1 MKSFKHLIA
10 FAITAS
16 FVMGCKPKV
25 KLIPHQFA
33 TDLISQLKSDVTYLA
48 DDKLEGRLVGTD
60 GEVMAA
66 DYCVKRFKE
75 IGLKPMKEFPEYR
88 QRFTLTKKPNPHSLT
103 PTGDFVT
110 QNVVGWIDN
119 GSSNNVIIGAHYDHL
134 GYGHFGT
141 LWDGD
146 PEIHN
151 GADDNASGTS
161 AIMAIAKELIN
172 GPKNNNYIFLLF
184 SGEEMGLWGSN
195 YFVKNANIDLS
206 SVNYMFNL
214 DMVGR
219 LNNERTLALN
229 GTGTSPVWK
238 DVLDRNNR
246 SQLKLVKS
254 ESGVGPSDHT
264 SFYNNDIPVI
274 HFFTGQHSDYHKPTD
289 DYDKV
294 NYQGISEV
302 VKYIVHNINDLDQR
316 GKIAFSKTND
326 ESEIVPDFK
335 VTLGVMPDYLF
346 DGLGMRIDGVKE
358 GRPAFKSDMKKG
370 DIVIKLGDFEIKDMM
385 SYMNALSGIE
395 PGSTVTATIIR
406 EGKTMEKQV
415 NF

>member
-1 MKSFKHLIA
+1 MNI
-10 FAITAS
+10 
-16 FVMGCKPKV
+16 VMGCKPKV

-110 QNVVGWIDN
+110 QNVV
-119 GSSNNVIIGAHYDHL
+119 
-134 GYGHFGT
+134 
-141 LWDGD
+141 
-146 PEIHN
+146 
-151 GADDNASGTS
+151 
-161 AIMAIAKELIN
+161 KELIN

-335 VTLGVMPDYLF
+335 VTLG
-346 DGLGMRIDGVKE
+346 
-358 GRPAFKSDMKKG
+358 
-370 DIVIKLGDFEIKDMM
+370 
-385 SYMNALSGIE
+385 
-395 PGSTVTATIIR
+395 ATIIR

>member
-1 MKSFKHLIA
+1 MRLSIFFLLLCLVSCKSNQ
-10 FAITAS
+10 
-16 FVMGCKPKV
+16 
-25 KLIPHQFA
+25 KLQNLPLDPTIH
-33 TDLISQLKSDVTYLA
+33 SQLKKDVSFLA
-48 DDKLEGRLVGTD
+48 DDRLEGRLVGTD
-60 GEVMAA
+60 GELMAA
-66 DYCVKRFKE
+66 EYCVTRFKE
-75 IGLKPMKEFPEYR
+75 IGLKPMSAFPDYR
-88 QRFTLTKKPNPHSLT
+88 QNFTLTKKPNPHSLS

-110 QNVVGWIDN
+110 QNVIGWIDN
-119 GSSNNVIIGAHYDHL
+119 GADNHVIIGAHYDHL

-161 AIMAIAKELIN
+161 AVMAIAKKIIEA

-195 YFVKNANIDLS
+195 YYTKNSNVDLTK
-206 SVNYMFNL
+206 VNYMLNL

-219 LNNERTLALN
+219 LNAERTLALN
-229 GTGTSPVWK
+229 GTGTSPKWK
-238 DVLDRNNR
+238 KVLDKNNR
-246 SQLKLVKS
+246 SKLKLVKS

-274 HFFTGQHSDYHKPTD
+274 HFFTGQHSDYHKPSD
-289 DYDKV
+289 DADLV
-294 NYQGISEV
+294 NYTGIQDIV
-302 VKYIVHNINDLDQR
+302 QYITNIVIDLDDE

-326 ESEIVPDFK
+326 ESEVVPDFK

-358 GRPAFKSDMKKG
+358 GRPAFKADIKKG
-370 DIVIKLGDFEIKDMM
+370 DVVIKMGDFEVKDMM
-385 SYMNALSGIE
+385 SYMTALGGIA
-395 PGSTVTATIIR
+395 PGSTVQVTIIR
-406 EGKTMEKQV
+406 EGKTMEKEV
-415 NF
+415 SF